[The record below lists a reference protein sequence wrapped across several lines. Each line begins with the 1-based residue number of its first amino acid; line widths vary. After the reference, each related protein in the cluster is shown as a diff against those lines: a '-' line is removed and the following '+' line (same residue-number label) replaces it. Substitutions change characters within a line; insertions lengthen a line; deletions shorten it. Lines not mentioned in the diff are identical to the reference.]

1 TTAKVSFSQ
10 SGQIVFERY
19 DRHLSHVS
27 QKTLEILEAA
37 RDLLSEAPF
46 TVAISGSAGLGMAE
60 ASGLT
65 FVQEVYSTAEIIK
78 QLAPDTGAVVELG
91 GEDAKVIFFEGGADA
106 RMNGSCAG
114 GTGAFIDQMAA
125 LLDMTIQELDEA
137 SLRAERIYP
146 IASRCGVFAKTDVQ
160 ALFNQ
165 GASKDDVAA
174 SVYQAVVNQ
183 TIVGLMQ
190 GRQLEG
196 KVLFLGGP
204 LYYCKGLRYRFRETL
219 DLSQE
224 NSICPDYALF
234 AVARGAA
241 YFSRDSKPMTYDEL
255 IASLQ
260 KTDNASTYERGSLPP
275 LFNER
280 EDYKT
285 FRERHDQYTV
295 PEQAIEDY
303 TGKAWLGI
311 DSGSTTTKLALISE
325 NKRMLYS
332 YYCPNLGAPLDIVFE
347 QIKKIRALCGDRI
360 EIAGCATTGYGEAL
374 IQHAFKANAGLVETI
389 AHYTAAQ
396 HFQPEVDFILDIG
409 GQDIKCFYIKNG
421 AIDSIKLN
429 EACSSG
435 CGSFLETYAHSMD
448 YEVEDFALLGIDATA
463 PTDLGSRCTV
473 FMNSSIKQA
482 QRDGAKI
489 EDISAGLSISV
500 VKNALY
506 KVIRVSSPEELG
518 KHIVVQGG
526 TLLNDAVLRAL
537 ELELEREVVR
547 PTISGLMGAFGA
559 ALYAMQYD
567 KSDLLT
573 AEQLEDFTHKSTTT
587 VCRACTNHCHLT
599 INSFAEG
606 DRFVS
611 GNQCQRGL
619 GLEESYVLPNLYH
632 WKRERLQELHKSHLL
647 ADCQDSGNRKV
658 NRGKI
663 GIPTTLSSYEL
674 APLWKTLFTELGYE
688 VVFSPLSSRRT
699 YELGQLS
706 IPSDTICYPA
716 KIMHGH
722 IEQLVEQGLELIFY
736 PSLTYNLKEADTANN
751 YNCPIV
757 AYYGEVLQGNMSSLE
772 KVKFIYPYLDI
783 DSERALFKTLYRAL
797 HDLDPTIR
805 RTEVKR
811 AVTAGFKALEDEREA
826 IEKAGL
832 EAVEFARQNGKR
844 ILIMAGRPYHIDPE
858 ICHGID
864 RIATSLGF
872 VVVTEDSVC
881 NLADAPEVKILNQ
894 WTYHSRLYK
903 AAQFACDNDDV
914 ELVQLV
920 SFSCGIDAI
929 TTDEVRRI
937 MESQG
942 KLYTEIKID
951 DISNLG
957 ALRIRLRSLLGAV
970 EARDSSLLEADRAM
984 DGSLLVAAPEGNQTL
999 FATAAPEDDETVIA
1013 AESTNEETQLVTE
1026 SAEDD
1031 ESLFAATVK
1040 GEKNQFITEPADCD
1054 TPQCAEVT
1062 EAKVNPVESTAKL
1075 QCKQVYK
1082 QVDSASKA
1090 KKASK
1095 NSGTQKSGKDSQYDL
1110 STSKARKAP
1119 KISGTIKDG
1128 SSTKPAGML
1137 NDRDAS

>member
-1 TTAKVSFSQ
+1 MTELLNNSRLLGIDIGSTTAKVSFSKD
-10 SGQIVFERY
+10 GQVVFERY
-19 DRHLSHVS
+19 DRHLSHVLE
-27 QKTLEILEAA
+27 KTLEMLASA
-37 RDLLSEAPF
+37 KDLLSEAPF
-46 TVAISGSAGLGMAE
+46 TVAISGSAGIGMAE

-65 FVQEVYSTAEIIK
+65 FVQEVYATAEIIK

-91 GEDAKVIFFEGGADA
+91 GEDAKVIFFEGGTDA

-125 LLDMTIQELDEA
+125 LLNMSIQELDEA
-137 SLRAERIYP
+137 SFRAERIYP
-146 IASRCGVFAKTDVQ
+146 IASRCGVFAKSDVQ
-160 ALFNQ
+160 SLFNQ
-165 GASKDDVAA
+165 GAGKDDVAA

-190 GRQLEG
+190 GRQPEG

-204 LYYCKGLRYRFRETL
+204 LFYCSGLRRRFRETL
-219 DLSQE
+219 DLTEE
-224 NSICPDYALF
+224 NSVCPDYALF

-241 YFSRDSKPMTYDEL
+241 YYSRDSKPLTYEEL
-255 IASLQ
+255 TADLLKSR
-260 KTDNASTYERGSLPP
+260 TASTYERGNLPP
-275 LFNER
+275 LFEDK
-280 EDYKT
+280 EDYKA
-285 FRERHDQYTV
+285 FRKRHGQFTV
-295 PEQAIEDY
+295 PKYPIEDY
-303 TGKAWLGI
+303 AGKAWLGI
-311 DSGSTTTKLALISE
+311 DSGSTTTKLVLISE
-325 NKRMLYS
+325 DKEILYS
-332 YYCPNLGAPLDIVFE
+332 HYCANLGAPLDIVFE
-347 QIKKIRALCGDRI
+347 QLKKIRALCGDKI

-374 IQHAFKANAGLVETI
+374 IEHAFKANTGLVETI

-396 HFQPEVDFILDIG
+396 HFQPDVDFILDIG

-482 QRDGAKI
+482 QRDGSKI

-518 KHIVVQGG
+518 EHIVVQGG

-537 ELELEREVVR
+537 EQELGREVVR

-573 AEQLEDFTHKSTTT
+573 AEQLEAFTHKSTTT

-599 INSFAEG
+599 INSFGEG

-619 GLEESYVLPNLYH
+619 GLEESCVLPNLYD
-632 WKRERLQELHKSHLL
+632 WKRERLKALRELSLQ
-647 ADCQDSGNRKV
+647 ADCQNSGSKKV
-658 NRGKI
+658 CRGEI
-663 GIPTTLSSYEL
+663 GIPTALSTFEL
-674 APLWKTLFTELGYE
+674 APLWQALFTELGYK
-688 VVFSPLSSRRT
+688 VIFSPLSSRRT
-699 YELGQLS
+699 YEKGQLS

-722 IEQLVEQGLELIFY
+722 IEQLVEQGLDLIFY
-736 PSLTYNLKEADTANN
+736 PALTYNLQESDTANHF
-751 YNCPIV
+751 NCPIV
-757 AYYGEVLQGNMSSLE
+757 AYYGEVLRGNMSSLE
-772 KVKFIYPYLDI
+772 QVKFIIPFLDI
-783 DSERALFKTLYRAL
+783 GSEGSLTGTLYRAM
-797 HDLDPTIR
+797 HELDPTIKR
-805 RTEVKR
+805 GEMRR
-811 AVTAGFKALEDEREA
+811 AVRAGFAALENERKA
-826 IEKAGL
+826 IEKAGR
-832 EAVEFARQNGKR
+832 EALEFARENNKR
-844 ILIMAGRPYHIDPE
+844 ILILAGRPYHIDPE

-864 RIATSLGF
+864 RIAVSLGF
-872 VVVTEDSVC
+872 AVVTEDSVC
-881 NLADAPEVKILNQ
+881 NLADAPEIKILNQ

-970 EARDSSLLEADRAM
+970 EARDGAQP
-984 DGSLLVAAPEGNQTL
+984 AAQSQAQASAQSEPQSQSQ
-999 FATAAPEDDETVIA
+999 AQSQSQSQPTAQSQPGEDTVIVEDIAKA
-1013 AESTNEETQLVTE
+1013 ALKLEVRSPSN
-1026 SAEDD
+1026 SAA
-1031 ESLFAATVK
+1031 SA
-1040 GEKNQFITEPADCD
+1040 
-1054 TPQCAEVT
+1054 
-1062 EAKVNPVESTAKL
+1062 AKVRESSKISAGAKDGAAS
-1075 QCKQVYK
+1075 KQVR
-1082 QVDSASKA
+1082 SAVKVRGGSKV
-1090 KKASK
+1090 
-1095 NSGTQKSGKDSQYDL
+1095 SGTFEDSKVSKS
-1110 STSKARKAP
+1110 
-1119 KISGTIKDG
+1119 
-1128 SSTKPAGML
+1128 AGGL
-1137 NDRDAS
+1137 KDRDAS

>member
-1 TTAKVSFSQ
+1 MTEIINNSRLLGIDIGSTTAKVSFSQ
-10 SGQIVFERY
+10 DGHVVFERY
-19 DRHLSHVS
+19 ERHLSHVLE
-27 QKTLEILEAA
+27 KTLEMLGSA

-46 TVAISGSAGLGMAE
+46 TVAVSGSAGIEMAE
-60 ASGLT
+60 VSGLT
-65 FVQEVYSTAEIIK
+65 FVQEVYSTAGIIK

-91 GEDAKVIFFEGGADA
+91 GEDAKVIFFEGGTDA

-125 LLDMTIQELDEA
+125 LLNMTIQELNEA

-146 IASRCGVFAKTDVQ
+146 IASRCGVFAKSDVQ

-174 SVYQAVVNQ
+174 SVFQAVVNQ

-190 GRQLEG
+190 GRQPEG

-204 LYYCKGLRYRFRETL
+204 LYYCSGLRQRFRETL
-219 DLSQE
+219 NLTEE
-224 NSICPDYALF
+224 NSFCPDYALF

-241 YFSRDSKPMTYDEL
+241 YYSRDSKPMTYDEL
-255 IASLQ
+255 TAGLQ
-260 KTDNASTYERGSLPP
+260 KTSTVSTYERGNLPP
-275 LFNER
+275 LFNDR
-280 EDYKT
+280 EEYKT

-295 PEQAIEDY
+295 PQLPIEDY
-303 TGKAWLGI
+303 NGKAWLGI
-311 DSGSTTTKLALISE
+311 DSGSTTTKLVLLSE
-325 NKRMLYS
+325 DKQMLYS
-332 YYCPNLGAPLDIVFE
+332 HYCANLGAPLDIVFE
-347 QIKKIRALCGDRI
+347 QLKKIRALCGDRI

-374 IQHAFKANAGLVETI
+374 IQHAFKADTGLVETI

-396 HFQPEVDFILDIG
+396 HFQPDVDFILDIG

-482 QRDGAKI
+482 QRDGSKI

-518 KHIVVQGG
+518 RHIVVQGG

-537 ELELEREVVR
+537 EQELEREVVR

-559 ALYAMQYD
+559 AQYAMQFK

-573 AEQLEDFTHKSTTT
+573 AVELEAFTHKSTTT

-599 INSFAEG
+599 INSFGEG

-619 GLEESYVLPNLYH
+619 GLEESHVLPNLYH
-632 WKRERLQELHKSHLL
+632 WKRERMKALRESSLQS
-647 ADCQDSGNRKV
+647 DCLGGDGKV
-658 NRGKI
+658 MRGEI
-663 GIPTTLSSYEL
+663 GIPTTLSTYEL
-674 APLWKTLFTELGYE
+674 APLWQALFTELGYK
-688 VVFSPLSSRRT
+688 VVFSPLSSRKT
-699 YELGQLS
+699 YEQGQLS

-722 IEQLVEQGLELIFY
+722 MEQLVEQGVKLIFY
-736 PSLTYNLKEADTANN
+736 PSLTYNLQEDDTANN
-751 YNCPIV
+751 FNCPIV
-757 AYYGEVLQGNMSSLE
+757 AYYGEVLQGNMSSLGQ
-772 KVKFIYPYLDI
+772 VNFIYPYLDI
-783 DSERALFKTLYRAL
+783 GSKSALTRTLYRVL
-797 HDLDPTIR
+797 REIDPTIKR
-805 RTEVKR
+805 LEMRR
-811 AVTAGFKALEDEREA
+811 AVSAGFEALENERKA
-826 IEKAGL
+826 IEQAGR
-832 EAVEFARQNGKR
+832 EAVEFARQNNKR
-844 ILIMAGRPYHIDPE
+844 ILVLAGRPYHIDPE

-937 MESQG
+937 MESQD

-970 EARDSSLLEADRAM
+970 EARDGSQLEEALAECGDDQLAS
-984 DGSLLVAAPEGNQTL
+984 GTVET
-999 FATAAPEDDETVIA
+999 EDCP
-1013 AESTNEETQLVTE
+1013 
-1026 SAEDD
+1026 
-1031 ESLFAATVK
+1031 
-1040 GEKNQFITEPADCD
+1040 G
-1054 TPQCAEVT
+1054 
-1062 EAKVNPVESTAKL
+1062 
-1075 QCKQVYK
+1075 Y
-1082 QVDSASKA
+1082 ASKL
-1090 KKASK
+1090 KIRETSK
-1095 NSGTQKSGKDSQYDL
+1095 FSGAFKDSIASQ
-1110 STSKARKAP
+1110 
-1119 KISGTIKDG
+1119 
-1128 SSTKPAGML
+1128 PAGVL
-1137 NDRDAS
+1137 KDRDAS